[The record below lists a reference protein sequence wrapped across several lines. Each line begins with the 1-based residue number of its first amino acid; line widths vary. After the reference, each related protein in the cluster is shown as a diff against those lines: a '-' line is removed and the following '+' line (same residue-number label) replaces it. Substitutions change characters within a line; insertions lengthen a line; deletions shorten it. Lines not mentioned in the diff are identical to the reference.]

1 MYSNQNDFDQFIE
14 YLELEVN
21 PGHASESDHRF
32 IKDNCIFF
40 HATPVSKVES
50 IKKNGF
56 SLNSNNAVFF
66 AKSYIRSKEYAQRIH
81 NILEVA
87 IFAVD
92 LSYITVENYNSYYNP
107 NSRELRSREVIP
119 ADKIIGIHSI

>member
-1 MYSNQNDFDQFIE
+1 MSFSPGSSSNLLFTSI
-14 YLELEVN
+14 
-21 PGHASESDHRF
+21 AWIR
-32 IKDNCIFF
+32 NCFKSRVWAAF
-40 HATPVSKVES
+40 AKPTPPA
-50 IKKNGF
+50 KKNGF